1 MLTVMVVSGVLGA
14 TLLTYGYAAS
24 KTSDLFKAPK
34 HQKRINRAAGTTMIV
49 TGAVLAAKT

>member
-1 MLTVMVVSGVLGA
+1 MVVSGVLGA